1 MRISCPAVVCD
12 SALCAS
18 STQFVL
24 AAPEL
29 DALHAKQFQPVVCY
43 IAPPPRHAS
52 GITLSM
58 PVGYCA
64 TARGVLLRPRAR
76 IHAQKPRAKDGAMN
90 CKVFTRKRRVGRR
103 PALEAANSA
112 TSAPAERRGTFG
124 ARHLHRAALLAH
136 NPPRA
141 QRWGQSF
148 RGWDRPPQAVN
159 KAPIQNINQM
169 YAGLWYIR
177 SAKRLPAAIGLS
189 YVAGLRHM
197 QGHCAGSSEQPCELL
212 ARGAWATKEKKHSS
226 KQRTGRF
233 PSKGRAAAV
242 RGSPS

>member
-1 MRISCPAVVCD
+1 MFQVRGQDDSLLMRISCPAVVCA

-18 STQFVL
+18 PAQFVL

-76 IHAQKPRAKDGAMN
+76 IHVQKPRAKDGAMN

-103 PALEAANSA
+103 AALEAANSA
-112 TSAPAERRGTFG
+112 ASAPAERRGTFE
-124 ARHLHRAALLAH
+124 ARRLHRAALLAH
-136 NPPRA
+136 NPRVHSGGDSRSGVGIARRKQSTKHQYKTPIKCMRA
-141 QRWGQSF
+141 YGTSGRPSACPLQSGCPTWRASGICKGTAPVLPSSHVNCWLRVLG
-148 RGWDRPPQAVN
+148 RGRKKTQFQA
-159 KAPIQNINQM
+159 AHR
-169 YAGLWYIR
+169 A
-177 SAKRLPAAIGLS
+177 LP
-189 YVAGLRHM
+189 
-197 QGHCAGSSEQPCELL
+197 
-212 ARGAWATKEKKHSS
+212 
-226 KQRTGRF
+226 
-233 PSKGRAAAV
+233 
-242 RGSPS
+242 